1 MTSRSRRLVEG
12 DRREDGVE
20 RQIHPAA
27 EDVHVLVLDP
37 HVRAPE
43 REAAEAARGD
53 PDFAEDLRL
62 GLVGDFVRRLRLLG
76 FHGHCFFFNGCRT
89 DSRKYGIR
97 PIYRE
102 LTTPRTRRVVDFS
115 TPGCLGHLKGSKE
128 QGELAA
134 CKTLANRAS
143 TEG

>member
-1 MTSRSRRLVEG
+1 MKLGPDDGSSRSRRLVEG

-20 RQIHPAA
+20 GQVHPAA

-102 LTTPRTRRVVDFS
+102 LTTPRTRRVINLFDS
-115 TPGCLGHLKGSKE
+115 LLSGRLTGSA
-128 QGELAA
+128 G
-134 CKTLANRAS
+134 KTRAS
-143 TEG
+143 GL